1 MLLYYNMSWAKYRVI
16 NNYTYINKQNKVI
29 FIQLNDTEYLYDDE
43 LSLMMF
49 SKMKQDGNVDVTTNG
64 IVKVSIPTKIMIEL
78 NIFYTYTDT
87 DFAPRYELNIYK
99 NNVIVNKY
107 YCGMN
112 DTTDTINNLYII
124 SVIDVS
130 NNDIL
135 KIIMSKDNIENSTNH
150 IKIMKNS
157 FINYKTF

>member
-1 MLLYYNMSWAKYRVI
+1 MSWAKYRII

-99 NNVIVNKY
+99 
-107 YCGMN
+107 
-112 DTTDTINNLYII
+112 
-124 SVIDVS
+124 
-130 NNDIL
+130 
-135 KIIMSKDNIENSTNH
+135 KI
-150 IKIMKNS
+150 
-157 FINYKTF
+157 

>member
-1 MLLYYNMSWAKYRVI
+1 MSWAKYRVI

-135 KIIMSKDNIENSTNH
+135 KIVMSKDNIENSTNH

>member
-1 MLLYYNMSWAKYRVI
+1 MSWAKYRVI

-29 FIQLNDTEYLYDDE
+29 FIQLNDTEYDYDDE

-99 NNVIVNKY
+99 NNLIVNKY

-124 SVIDVS
+124 SVIDVA
-130 NNDIL
+130 NDDLI
-135 KIIMSKDNIENSTNH
+135 KIVMSKDNIENSTNH

>member
-1 MLLYYNMSWAKYRVI
+1 MSWAKYRVI

-29 FIQLNDTEYLYDDE
+29 FIQLNDTEYDYDDE
-43 LSLMMF
+43 LSLLMF
-49 SKMKQDGNVDVTTNG
+49 SKMKPDGNVDVTTNG

-130 NNDIL
+130 NDDLI
-135 KIIMSKDNIENSTNH
+135 KIVMSKDNIENSTNH

>member
-130 NNDIL
+130 NDDIL
-135 KIIMSKDNIENSTNH
+135 KIVMSKDNIENSTNH
-150 IKIMKNS
+150 DEFQK
-157 FINYKTF
+157 

>member
-1 MLLYYNMSWAKYRVI
+1 MSWAKYRVI

-29 FIQLNDTEYLYDDE
+29 FIQLNDTEYFYDDE

-99 NNVIVNKY
+99 NNLIVNKY

-112 DTTDTINNLYII
+112 DTTDTVNNLYII

-130 NNDIL
+130 NDDLI
-135 KIIMSKDNIENSTNH
+135 KIVMSKDNIENSTNH

>member
-1 MLLYYNMSWAKYRVI
+1 MLLYYNMSWAKYRII

-130 NNDIL
+130 NDDIL
-135 KIIMSKDNIENSTNH
+135 KIVMSKDNIENSTNH

>member
-1 MLLYYNMSWAKYRVI
+1 MSWEKYRVI

-29 FIQLNDTEYLYDDE
+29 FIQLNDTEYDYDDE

-135 KIIMSKDNIENSTNH
+135 KIVMSKDNIENSTNH

>member
-1 MLLYYNMSWAKYRVI
+1 MSWAKYRVI

-29 FIQLNDTEYLYDDE
+29 FIQLNDTEYDYDDE

-99 NNVIVNKY
+99 NNLIVNKY

-130 NNDIL
+130 NDDLI
-135 KIIMSKDNIENSTNH
+135 KIVISKDNIENSTNH

>member
-1 MLLYYNMSWAKYRVI
+1 
-16 NNYTYINKQNKVI
+16 
-29 FIQLNDTEYLYDDE
+29 
-43 LSLMMF
+43 
-49 SKMKQDGNVDVTTNG
+49 
-64 IVKVSIPTKIMIEL
+64 MIEL

-99 NNVIVNKY
+99 NNLIVNKY

-112 DTTDTINNLYII
+112 DTTDTVNNLYII

-157 FINYKTF
+157 FINYKTFQLKCITASDVGDSVVAIKPSPDP

>member
-1 MLLYYNMSWAKYRVI
+1 MSWAKYRVI

-99 NNVIVNKY
+99 NNLIVNKY

-130 NNDIL
+130 NDDLI
-135 KIIMSKDNIENSTNH
+135 KIVMSKDNIENSTNH
-150 IKIMKNS
+150 IKIMKIVS
-157 FINYKTF
+157 

>member
-1 MLLYYNMSWAKYRVI
+1 MSWAKYRVI

-130 NNDIL
+130 NDDLI
-135 KIIMSKDNIENSTNH
+135 KIVMSKDNIENSTNH

>member
-1 MLLYYNMSWAKYRVI
+1 MSWAKYRVI

-29 FIQLNDTEYLYDDE
+29 FIQLNDTEYDYDDE

-49 SKMKQDGNVDVTTNG
+49 SKMKQDGNIDVTTNG

-99 NNVIVNKY
+99 NNLIVNKY

-112 DTTDTINNLYII
+112 DTTDTVNNLYII

-130 NNDIL
+130 NDDLI
-135 KIIMSKDNIENSTNH
+135 KIVMSKDNIENSTNH

>member
-1 MLLYYNMSWAKYRVI
+1 MSWAKYRII

-99 NNVIVNKY
+99 NNLIVNKY

-130 NNDIL
+130 NDALI
-135 KIIMSKDNIENSTNH
+135 KIVMSKDNIENSTNH

>member
-1 MLLYYNMSWAKYRVI
+1 MSWAKYRVI

-49 SKMKQDGNVDVTTNG
+49 SKMKQDGNIDVTTNG
-64 IVKVSIPTKIMIEL
+64 IIKVSIPTKIMIEL

-135 KIIMSKDNIENSTNH
+135 KIVMSKDNIEIPQIIS
-150 IKIMKNS
+150 KL
-157 FINYKTF
+157 

>member
-1 MLLYYNMSWAKYRVI
+1 MSWAKYRVI

-130 NNDIL
+130 NDDIL
-135 KIIMSKDNIENSTNH
+135 KIVMSKDNIENSTNH

>member
-1 MLLYYNMSWAKYRVI
+1 MSWAKYRII

-99 NNVIVNKY
+99 NNLIVNKY

-130 NNDIL
+130 NDDLI
-135 KIIMSKDNIENSTNH
+135 KIVMSKDNIENSTNH

>member
-1 MLLYYNMSWAKYRVI
+1 MSWAKYRVI

-29 FIQLNDTEYLYDDE
+29 FIQLNDTEYDYDDE

-135 KIIMSKDNIENSTNH
+135 KIVMSKDNIENSTNH

>member
-1 MLLYYNMSWAKYRVI
+1 MSWAKYRII

-49 SKMKQDGNVDVTTNG
+49 SKMKQDGNIDVTTNG

-99 NNVIVNKY
+99 NNLIVNKY

-130 NNDIL
+130 NDDLI
-135 KIIMSKDNIENSTNH
+135 KIVMSKDNIENSTNH

>member
-1 MLLYYNMSWAKYRVI
+1 MSWAKYRVI

-99 NNVIVNKY
+99 NNLIVNKY

-112 DTTDTINNLYII
+112 DTTDTVNNLYII

-130 NNDIL
+130 NDDLI
-135 KIIMSKDNIENSTNH
+135 KIVMSKDNIENSTNH

>member
-1 MLLYYNMSWAKYRVI
+1 MSWAKYRVI

-49 SKMKQDGNVDVTTNG
+49 SKMKQDGNVDITTNG

-130 NNDIL
+130 NDDLI
-135 KIIMSKDNIENSTNH
+135 KIVMSKDNIENSTNH

>member
-1 MLLYYNMSWAKYRVI
+1 MSWAKYRVI

-29 FIQLNDTEYLYDDE
+29 FIQLNDSEYDYDDE

-130 NNDIL
+130 NDDLI
-135 KIIMSKDNIENSTNH
+135 KIVMSKDNIENSTNH

>member
-1 MLLYYNMSWAKYRVI
+1 
-16 NNYTYINKQNKVI
+16 
-29 FIQLNDTEYLYDDE
+29 
-43 LSLMMF
+43 MMF
-49 SKMKQDGNVDVTTNG
+49 LKMKQDGNVDVTTNG

-135 KIIMSKDNIENSTNH
+135 KIVMSKDNIENSTNH

>member
-1 MLLYYNMSWAKYRVI
+1 MSWAKYRVI

-29 FIQLNDTEYLYDDE
+29 FIQLNDTEYDYDDE

-130 NNDIL
+130 NDDLI
-135 KIIMSKDNIENSTNH
+135 KIVMSKDNIENSTNH

>member
-1 MLLYYNMSWAKYRVI
+1 MSWAKYRII

-29 FIQLNDTEYLYDDE
+29 FIQLNDTEYDYDDE

-99 NNVIVNKY
+99 NNLIVNKY

-112 DTTDTINNLYII
+112 DTTDTVNNLYII

-130 NNDIL
+130 NDDLI
-135 KIIMSKDNIENSTNH
+135 KIVMSKDNIENSTNH

>member
-1 MLLYYNMSWAKYRVI
+1 MSWAKYRII

-49 SKMKQDGNVDVTTNG
+49 SKMKQDGNVDISTNG

-135 KIIMSKDNIENSTNH
+135 KIVMSKDNIEIPQIIS
-150 IKIMKNS
+150 KL
-157 FINYKTF
+157 

>member
-1 MLLYYNMSWAKYRVI
+1 MSWAKYRII

-78 NIFYTYTDT
+78 NIFYTYTET

-99 NNVIVNKY
+99 NNLIVNKY

-130 NNDIL
+130 NDDLI
-135 KIIMSKDNIENSTNH
+135 KIVMSKDNIENSTNH